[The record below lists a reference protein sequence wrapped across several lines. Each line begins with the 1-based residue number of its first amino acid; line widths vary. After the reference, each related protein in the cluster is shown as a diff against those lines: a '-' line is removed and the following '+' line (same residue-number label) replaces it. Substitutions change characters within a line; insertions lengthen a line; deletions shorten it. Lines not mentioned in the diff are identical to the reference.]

1 MNRGLSSPHLPA
13 EVRDQRPVI
22 LRRRG
27 RSRGDFQGPHAFI
40 WARLGLQ
47 ERPLRELDKAFFGT
61 KSWSRP
67 LDAPTYAYKCACTR
81 VGRPGLEGI
90 LLSHTCL
97 PQLMT
102 HQSAWGHFLTS
113 FSLLTLLLT
122 LSSRTSLLV
131 LWLRQPFKAG
141 DAFLIPGPELKS
153 HVPSG

>member
-1 MNRGLSSPHLPA
+1 MNRGLSSPRLPA
-13 EVRDQRPVI
+13 EVREQRPVI

-27 RSRGDFQGPHAFI
+27 RSGGNVQGPHPFI

-47 ERPLRELDKAFFGT
+47 ERPLRELDKAFSGT

-67 LDAPTYAYKCACTR
+67 LDAPTYAYKYVCTR
-81 VGRPGLEGI
+81 VGRPGL
-90 LLSHTCL
+90 SHIRL

-122 LSSRTSLLV
+122 LSSGTSLLV

-141 DAFLIPGPELKS
+141 DAFIFFIFLIFLGGM
-153 HVPSG
+153 HF